1 MAEGGDDKRGV
12 STEAVSD
19 PVLHRDEIHEEWE
32 EQYLTPEMDRFYDRA
47 FDEIARRINAPAG
60 AKMLDAGCGY
70 GFHAVRLSRRGF
82 DVTGIDFSESALS
95 QARAYIERE
104 GLSDKIDLS
113 QANLLELPF
122 EDGQWDNVHC
132 WGVLMHIP
140 DLDRALSELARV
152 TKPGG
157 RLVIMENN
165 MRSLH
170 VQVWEPVLR
179 GIKTL
184 LGRTKPTRQQTERG
198 IESWYQKPGGE
209 MIVRMTDM
217 EYLTNFMARKG
228 LTLVDRF
235 AGQFTEFYTSVPVK
249 PIKKVLQAANAEY
262 VDKVGHPSLSQGN
275 ILIFHKS

>member
-12 STEAVSD
+12 NTEAVSD

-32 EQYLTPEMDRFYDRA
+32 EQYLTPEMDRFYDNA
-47 FDEIARRINAPAG
+47 FDEIAKRLRAPKG

-70 GFHAVRLSRRGF
+70 GFHAVRLARRGF

-95 QARAYIERE
+95 QARAYVKRE
-104 GLSDKIDLS
+104 GLADEIDLS

-122 EDGQWDNVHC
+122 EDEQWDYVHC

-140 DLDRALSELARV
+140 HLEQALRELSRV
-152 TKPGG
+152 TKKGG
-157 RLVIMENN
+157 KLVIMENN

-184 LGRTKPTRQQTERG
+184 LGRSKPTRERTARG

-217 EYLTNFMARKG
+217 DFMTNFLGQQGM
-228 LTLVDRF
+228 TLEDRF

-249 PIKKVLQAANAEY
+249 PIKQVLQSANATY
-262 VDKVGHPSLSQGN
+262 VEKVGHAALAQGN
-275 ILIFHKS
+275 IMIYRKG